1 MIYDTI
7 IIGAGAAGCS
17 AAVYATR
24 YNLKTLMLG
33 GPMPGGLISEAR
45 DVENYPGYLSISG
58 MELANKFVDQAVK
71 LGADY
76 KIEIVED
83 IKKVGDVFEVKT
95 YNDTY
100 QGKTIILAT
109 GTHHRKLGVPG
120 ELELAGMGVSYCAT
134 CDAPFY
140 KGKTVVVVGGGNSA
154 VEGAQDI
161 AEHAKQVYLVYR
173 SELKAAPFY
182 IDQLKSRANITE
194 ISGTNVIKI
203 NGENKVYSVD
213 LDASY
218 NNSSTLECDGVFIQV
233 GYIPQNDLAKKLNL
247 ELTEYGYVKVDA
259 GMGSSVSGVFCAGD
273 INNGS
278 NQLHQQV
285 TSAAEGAIAGQ
296 SAYKYSRGMT
306 YIVNA

>member
-134 CDAPFY
+134 CDAINFVFAVNFY
-140 KGKTVVVVGGGNSA
+140 NISARNFGN
-154 VEGAQDI
+154 I
-161 AEHAKQVYLVYR
+161 CPR
-173 SELKAAPFY
+173 F
-182 IDQLKSRANITE
+182 
-194 ISGTNVIKI
+194 
-203 NGENKVYSVD
+203 
-213 LDASY
+213 
-218 NNSSTLECDGVFIQV
+218 
-233 GYIPQNDLAKKLNL
+233 
-247 ELTEYGYVKVDA
+247 
-259 GMGSSVSGVFCAGD
+259 
-273 INNGS
+273 
-278 NQLHQQV
+278 
-285 TSAAEGAIAGQ
+285 
-296 SAYKYSRGMT
+296 
-306 YIVNA
+306 